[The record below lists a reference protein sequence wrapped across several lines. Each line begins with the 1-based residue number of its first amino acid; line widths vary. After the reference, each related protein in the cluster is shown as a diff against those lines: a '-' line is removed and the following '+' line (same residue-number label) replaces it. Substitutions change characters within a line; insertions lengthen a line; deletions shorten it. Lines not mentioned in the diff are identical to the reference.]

1 MKTRMIALI
10 LLLTFYLSSCTW
22 FGSRKVPPQSHKP
35 QPYKVDL
42 KVEILTPRIKKSDV
56 AVIKVTM
63 ANPEHITSLA
73 GKLNI
78 ECYDMDI
85 ILADGSSYEGECV
98 IEYPDFG
105 RSIATYYEEIKFVHK
120 GTSNSSSGRII
131 FVLTLEDDYGN
142 IYGSNASLIDYKLI
156 EGEFI
161 QFS

>member
-22 FGSRKVPPQSHKP
+22 FGSRKVPPQ
-35 QPYKVDL
+35 PYKVDL
-42 KVEILTPRIKKSDV
+42 NVEILTPRIKKSDV

-63 ANPEHITSLA
+63 ANANPEYITPWV

-105 RSIATYYEEIKFVHK
+105 RSIDTYYEEIKFVHK

-131 FVLTLEDDYGN
+131 FVLTLEDDGN
-142 IYGSNASLIDYKLI
+142 ICGSNSRVIDYKLI